1 MATPDPRPDDYST
14 PDPGYPPPRYEQ
26 PPVVVERRSSAGLW
40 AFVVI
45 LILLLVAAVLYFTGV
60 FNGRPIVTEK
70 DKTEIH
76 VNAPPSGGTAPAA
89 PGGGH

>member
-1 MATPDPRPDDYST
+1 MATPDPYRPD
-14 PDPGYPPPRYEQ
+14 PRYEQ

-60 FNGRPIVTEK
+60 FSGRPIVTEK

-76 VNAPPSGGTAPAA
+76 VNAPASGAPTA
-89 PGGGH
+89 PGGGATAGGGH